1 MPVTSLTASCSAT
14 NAAAA
19 SKSPQHVTMTPW
31 KLSEIDERR
40 EGTGPRAS
48 ATWRLLNS
56 AQLSMSQSAKAA
68 VVALR
73 PHWIQSSAE
82 T

>member
-19 SKSPQHVTMTPW
+19 SRSPQHVTMTAW
-31 KLSEIDERR
+31 KLSEITSEASAPDA
-40 EGTGPRAS
+40 RAS
-48 ATWRLLNS
+48 ATWRLLSS

-73 PHWIQSSAE
+73 PH
-82 T
+82 